1 MQTNWIEGR
10 ERENERGKE
19 GERGRG
25 EKRGSD
31 LLIIR

>member
-1 MQTNWIEGR
+1 LQTNWIEVK

-25 EKRGSD
+25 EKSGSD